1 MSKIQSRQSHLVE
14 RNLAKVE
21 VTPISSKEWE
31 PRVSLQNKRTSINSR
46 FFYV

>member
-1 MSKIQSRQSHLVE
+1 MLNIQSPQSHLVE

-31 PRVSLQNKRTSINSR
+31 PRVSLQNKKASINSR